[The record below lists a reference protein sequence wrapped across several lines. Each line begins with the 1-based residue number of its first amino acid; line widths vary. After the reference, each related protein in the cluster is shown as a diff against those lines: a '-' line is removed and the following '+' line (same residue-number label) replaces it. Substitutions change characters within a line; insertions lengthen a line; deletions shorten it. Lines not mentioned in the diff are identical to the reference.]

1 MQTRFNEL
9 TDERPYQRYLCIAL
23 VSFVFFHIVMMAIV
37 VSVLAGIAPQM
48 QTTMKD
54 VAIMLPD
61 MRHSLADLGQMLPE
75 IKEGLSVLRQL
86 CVASPN
92 CSTLF
97 KE

>member
-1 MQTRFNEL
+1 MT
-9 TDERPYQRYLCIAL
+9 
-23 VSFVFFHIVMMAIV
+23 IVMMAIV

-86 CVASPN
+86 YLKSN
-92 CSTLF
+92 F
-97 KE
+97 NNK